1 VLYLVSPVPASPA
14 IALVVGLFAIYT
26 IFILFRD
33 NIENRIYE
41 LYPLMLDV
49 VFFFICSLHP
59 TSEGLWLSTVTY
71 FYLLCF
77 SSLLYDWRVVAAI
90 VVICDAF
97 FLGIRPMPTYRLWPT
112 VLLSGVFATV
122 FAMQRESFQARLSWA
137 LKRSVLARMQA
148 ERARESERERIAA
161 DFHDGPLQS
170 FISFQMRLE
179 IVRKLLQRD
188 TNQAREELE
197 QLQELGKSQVT
208 ELRSFVRNMQPL
220 EVDEAGLGV
229 SIREVVSTFERDSGI
244 ACTLICG
251 DLPGITGTD
260 FATEVLQIIREAL
273 NNVRKHSKAS
283 RVSIALEVMGHTL
296 EIGIQD
302 DGSGF
307 PFSGNYSLDEL
318 DLLRLGPRSIK
329 RRIRTLG
336 GELTLESRPS
346 NGAGLK
352 IRIPT

>member
-1 VLYLVSPVPASPA
+1 MVPYLWRRHLGILRAVLAFACVVLYLVSQVPASAA

-33 NIENRIYE
+33 NIENRVYE
-41 LYPLMLDV
+41 MYPLMLDV
-49 VFFFICSLHP
+49 VFFFLCSLHP
-59 TSEGLWLSTVTY
+59 TREGLWLSTVTY

-77 SSLLYDWRVVAAI
+77 SSLLYDWRVVAEI

-97 FLGIRPMPTYRLWPT
+97 FLGIRPQPTYALWPT

-208 ELRSFVRNMQPL
+208 ELRSF
-220 EVDEAGLGV
+220 
-229 SIREVVSTFERDSGI
+229 
-244 ACTLICG
+244 
-251 DLPGITGTD
+251 
-260 FATEVLQIIREAL
+260 
-273 NNVRKHSKAS
+273 
-283 RVSIALEVMGHTL
+283 
-296 EIGIQD
+296 
-302 DGSGF
+302 
-307 PFSGNYSLDEL
+307 
-318 DLLRLGPRSIK
+318 
-329 RRIRTLG
+329 
-336 GELTLESRPS
+336 
-346 NGAGLK
+346 
-352 IRIPT
+352 